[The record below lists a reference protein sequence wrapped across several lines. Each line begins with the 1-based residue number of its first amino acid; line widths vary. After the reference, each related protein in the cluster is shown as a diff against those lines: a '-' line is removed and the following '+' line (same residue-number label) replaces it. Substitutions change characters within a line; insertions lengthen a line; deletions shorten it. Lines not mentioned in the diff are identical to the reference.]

1 MRAITLLR
9 TPEYAWQSFDFA
21 GYAEELLQK
30 EIVRTQLPGLLYV
43 LEEEAIKQQY
53 EANEEAVFSALW
65 NRIVNVTPVLAYV
78 EDEGRYETQI
88 EDDHAYEAI
97 LRNEGADEEHKDV
110 EDAPVTIPNIYITDK
125 ALLENEGA
133 RTQKVQYEMSDLE
146 DFEYLLNNFYTVD
159 KTTTIGNK
167 QLSAKAMLEKDYSI
181 KKDEKKILIYHT
193 HSQEGYV
200 DSVEGD
206 LSTTVVGVG
215 ERLTE
220 LLEGYGYQVIH
231 HKGQYDVTSRDYAYT
246 NAAPAIEKLLSEN
259 PDIEIII
266 DLHRD
271 GVAEDRHLVTEIDG
285 KPMAQFM
292 FLNGLSFTTTYGNI
306 EYLPNPYIANNLGF
320 AFQLQL
326 KSAEYYPSLA
336 RKVYLKGYR
345 YNMHYMPRSLLVEVG
360 AQTNTLEE
368 AMNTMEPLAHI
379 LDMIL
384 SEESVK

>member
-1 MRAITLLR
+1 
-9 TPEYAWQSFDFA
+9 
-21 GYAEELLQK
+21 
-30 EIVRTQLPGLLYV
+30 
-43 LEEEAIKQQY
+43 
-53 EANEEAVFSALW
+53 
-65 NRIVNVTPVLAYV
+65 
-78 EDEGRYETQI
+78 
-88 EDDHAYEAI
+88 
-97 LRNEGADEEHKDV
+97 
-110 EDAPVTIPNIYITDK
+110 YITDK

-167 QLSAKAMLEKDYSI
+167 QLYAKAMLEKDYSI

-200 DSVEGD
+200 DSIEGD

-215 ERLTE
+215 EHLKE

-246 NAAPAIEKLLSEN
+246 NSAPAIEKLLSEN

-306 EYLPNPYIANNLGF
+306 EYLPNPYIADNLGF

-384 SEESVK
+384 SEESAK

>member
-159 KTTTIGNK
+159 KTTTIGN
-167 QLSAKAMLEKDYSI
+167 
-181 KKDEKKILIYHT
+181 
-193 HSQEGYV
+193 
-200 DSVEGD
+200 
-206 LSTTVVGVG
+206 
-215 ERLTE
+215 
-220 LLEGYGYQVIH
+220 
-231 HKGQYDVTSRDYAYT
+231 
-246 NAAPAIEKLLSEN
+246 
-259 PDIEIII
+259 
-266 DLHRD
+266 
-271 GVAEDRHLVTEIDG
+271 
-285 KPMAQFM
+285 
-292 FLNGLSFTTTYGNI
+292 
-306 EYLPNPYIANNLGF
+306 
-320 AFQLQL
+320 
-326 KSAEYYPSLA
+326 
-336 RKVYLKGYR
+336 
-345 YNMHYMPRSLLVEVG
+345 
-360 AQTNTLEE
+360 
-368 AMNTMEPLAHI
+368 
-379 LDMIL
+379 
-384 SEESVK
+384 